1 MHFEMRTKVNVK
13 AFLFSDK
20 RRSLDLECQRDALIN
35 QNNVMPLDVGDRSK
49 NNREIVH
56 KIAQNSSSIDDRNDK
71 KYHNHSIVQERSE
84 NMMMTKPIIR
94 LNDCYGFRGGNKL
107 FEETVLNSLTI
118 TTNICGLE
126 RVARNNSSCSKP
138 NSKKVSQPQT
148 NFEGCLTDKVK
159 LKKSASLNDIFY
171 QLSYNRNVLFFDCS
185 SNGAIINSFHISA
198 PNQNN

>member
-1 MHFEMRTKVNVK
+1 MRTKVNVI

-35 QNNVMPLDVGDRSK
+35 QNNVMPLDAGDRSK

-56 KIAQNSSSIDDRNDK
+56 KIAQNCSSIDDRNDK
-71 KYHNHSIVQERSE
+71 KYPSHSIVEDRME

-107 FEETVLNSLTI
+107 FEETVFNSLTI

-138 NSKKVSQPQT
+138 NSKNVSQPQT
-148 NFEGCLTDKVK
+148 NFEGCVIDKVK
-159 LKKSASLNDIFY
+159 FRKSASLNDIFN
-171 QLSYNRNVLFFDCS
+171 QLSYNRNVLFFDCP
-185 SNGAIINSFHISA
+185 SNGAIINSFYIST
-198 PNQNN
+198 QNENN

>member
-1 MHFEMRTKVNVK
+1 MSQH
-13 AFLFSDK
+13 FLFSDK

-56 KIAQNSSSIDDRNDK
+56 KFAQNCNSIDDRNDK
-71 KYHNHSIVQERSE
+71 KYHNHSIVEDRSE

-94 LNDCYGFRGGNKL
+94 LNDYYGFGGGNKL

-138 NSKKVSQPQT
+138 NSKNVSQPQT
-148 NFEGCLTDKVK
+148 NFEGYVIDKVK
-159 LKKSASLNDIFY
+159 FKKSASLNDIFN
-171 QLSYNRNVLFFDCS
+171 QLSCNHNVLFFDS
-185 SNGAIINSFHISA
+185 PSNGAVINSFYIST
-198 PNQNN
+198 PNENN